1 MKNKML
7 AIVSVCLLLGASSMA
22 QGGFHLGIKGGANL
36 YKIDSKSFSEEFK
49 FGYSLGGFAEINF
62 SKKLGIQPEVLW
74 NQYNTQTTSHF
85 SDIYQTSTS
94 ELKDVKLDYLSIPIL
109 LSYRPSK
116 LISFQAGPQFG
127 ILINQDKNLVQ
138 NGGEA
143 FKNGDLSLLGG
154 VQLNIGGIRLG
165 GRYAVGLNN
174 INDISNQDEWKN
186 QGFQLYAG
194 FRIL

>member
-1 MKNKML
+1 
-7 AIVSVCLLLGASSMA
+7 
-22 QGGFHLGIKGGANL
+22 
-36 YKIDSKSFSEEFK
+36 
-49 FGYSLGGFAEINF
+49 
-62 SKKLGIQPEVLW
+62 
-74 NQYNTQTTSHF
+74 
-85 SDIYQTSTS
+85 STS

-127 ILINQDKNLVQ
+127 ILLNQDKNLVQ